1 MNRTMSL
8 PAAGAA
14 LIGLALASCGP
25 SVSSHA
31 PGNLVP
37 GSGTYA
43 WGGTLVV
50 PNEGQG
56 YVLVNQN
63 LRKRIQAAMDTALAV
78 KGYRKVDTTD
88 AQFIA
93 RYAVGVKT
101 ESSSA
106 PVTDAGPDAPVPLTS
121 CTSSGCWN
129 GWEMGP
135 NTMSTA
141 GSQSFAPM
149 MKREAGV
156 VVEFLDR
163 KTGQVAWRGVYK
175 DEATGKAPTPER
187 IDKAMQQ
194 LFKSLPPATGS
205 R

>member
-1 MNRTMSL
+1 MIRILSARV
-8 PAAGAA
+8 PGAVLTTVA
-14 LIGLALASCGP
+14 LVACGP

-63 LRKRIQAAMDTALAV
+63 LRKRIQAAMDTALAA

-106 PVTDAGPDAPVPLTS
+106 PVANNGPDAPVPLTS
-121 CTSSGCWN
+121 AGR
-129 GWEMGP
+129 
-135 NTMSTA
+135 TA
-141 GSQSFAPM
+141 AGMAGKWAPIPWPR
-149 MKREAGV
+149 REA
-156 VVEFLDR
+156 R
-163 KTGQVAWRGVYK
+163 A
-175 DEATGKAPTPER
+175 
-187 IDKAMQQ
+187 
-194 LFKSLPPATGS
+194 SLP
-205 R
+205 